1 MLSYLDDGDDVG
13 CGFSKLG
20 GVDIKVGQVVSLGLF
35 VDEARPFSDSM
46 NAS

>member
-20 GVDIKVGQVVSLGLF
+20 GVNIKVGQVVSLGLF
-35 VDEARPFSDSM
+35 MNEARPLSNSM